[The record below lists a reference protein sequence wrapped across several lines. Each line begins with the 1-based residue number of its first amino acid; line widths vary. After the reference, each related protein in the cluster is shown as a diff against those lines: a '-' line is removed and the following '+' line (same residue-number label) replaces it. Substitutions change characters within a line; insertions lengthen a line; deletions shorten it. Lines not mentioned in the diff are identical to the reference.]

1 MHPLRELR
9 HESAGH
15 TPEQVCLLLAE
26 NVVFHSPLLIRPLEG
41 RTALTRVI
49 VRSACSRDGGKYVQ
63 GSINHTTFLHWKGTI
78 DGHEFEGLKLLG
90 RRAHRPTN

>member
-49 VRSACSRDGGKYVQ
+49 VRSACSGDGSKYARECKPYD
-63 GSINHTTFLHWKGTI
+63 ILAL
-78 DGHEFEGLKLLG
+78 EGNY
-90 RRAHRPTN
+90 RWA